1 MNFWPFPKLSFKF
14 LYNFLL
20 IDFAVKLIVLNLL
33 TFEQMNNKRA
43 CKSKKTFGDYGEF
56 ICKV

>member
-1 MNFWPFPKLSFKF
+1 MNFWPFPKLIFKF

-33 TFEQMNNKRA
+33 TFEQMNNKRV
-43 CKSKKTFGDYGEF
+43 CKSKKN
-56 ICKV
+56 IW